1 MVPIPNRRGRHDAA
15 PFGLGSWDGARV
27 ASQQSPTPR
36 PGQRYCTR
44 PEGAVEP
51 DRTERS
57 WRDHA
62 AARLFDPSG
71 PCGYS
76 RSLPFG
82 PTRDVSWMRRP
93 GTLRTQVSST
103 MLWLEWPGRGG
114 IRTRQVRVRRGRG
127 PGGAAHGYRG
137 RYLAKECVGSNR
149 AVKRTI
155 ATSRSEATTTGTVPD
170 NETKGRAQESL
181 PPNEPE
187 ENATCAPALP
197 LPSQPEEN
205 RFCLTN
211 SFRNGHID
219 RGIRQHSHCHA
230 TQPRRWCR
238 SPSVT
243 LGP

>member
-1 MVPIPNRRGRHDAA
+1 LVPIPNRRGRHDAA

-149 AVKRTI
+149 TGKERLQLPAAKRRQPR
-155 ATSRSEATTTGTVPD
+155 RSPTTRQRPERR
-170 NETKGRAQESL
+170 NRRARQTRGERNARPTL
-181 PPNEPE
+181 PLRSHPE
-187 ENATCAPALP
+187 ENFFP
-197 LPSQPEEN
+197 
-205 RFCLTN
+205 LTN
-211 SFRNGHID
+211 SFRKV
-219 RGIRQHSHCHA
+219 
-230 TQPRRWCR
+230 T
-238 SPSVT
+238 SPNVA
-243 LGP
+243 